1 MPAMDEFGLRYG
13 KSRRKWRWDKDEA
26 EEEEL
31 EREEMKKYKKE
42 KAEKTEEEE
51 EARKDLEALD
61 SALEEAGLWFPTIKR
76 S

>member
-13 KSRRKWRWDKDEA
+13 KSRRKGRWDKDEA

-42 KAEKTEEEE
+42 KAEKAEEEKKV
-51 EARKDLEALD
+51 RKECEALELVL
-61 SALEEAGLWFPTIKR
+61 SQMP
-76 S
+76 